1 MLSFPALLG
10 RTTSLCNRLGSAI
23 AYGTVVFGLLTIAV
37 QIGQWRTVLVPA
49 GNILR
54 EFSSEQ
60 EYAAILEKTANLR
73 YGPEGL
79 QEQVA
84 RGLEL
89 FDKKA
94 TAMEPEKREVYM
106 ATLIDRATRELL
118 PVIAGFTLLLLLVH
132 GAARAFFLTVAGRRI
147 GELAAALTQACKV
160 FLPLMAVWIAL
171 GVCSLLWLSFAF
183 FMLGIVWAQGF
194 IIGILLLIGSA
205 WLYPRLALAPAILA
219 EEGTG
224 VLASLRLSFERTRGR
239 WGYVVLNLLGIGTVT
254 WMVTTLAEGAVGQL
268 ASMVLTHS
276 PFGVLLY
283 WLLPVLLVL
292 KTAYDMVFNV
302 ELSRSLH
309 HKKTHADVVA

>member
-37 QIGQWRTVLVPA
+37 QIGQWRTVLVPV

-60 EYAAILEKTANLR
+60 EYAAIVAKTENLR

-89 FDKKA
+89 LDKKA
-94 TAMEPEKREVYM
+94 TAMEPDKRELYL
-106 ATLIDRATRELL
+106 AALLDRVSRELL
-118 PVIAGFTLLLLLVH
+118 PVVAGFTFLLLLVH

-147 GELAAALTQACKV
+147 GGFSAALPEALRV
-160 FLPLMAVWIAL
+160 LLPLMGVWIAV
-171 GVCSLLWLSFAF
+171 GVCSLLWLAFAF
-183 FMLGIVWAQGF
+183 LMLGVVWPQGF
-194 IIGILLLIGSA
+194 IVGILLLVASA

-219 EEGTG
+219 EEGRG
-224 VLASLRLSFERTRGR
+224 ILESLRLSFERTRGR
-239 WGYVVLNLLGIGTVT
+239 WGYVVLNLLGIGAMM
-254 WMVTTLAEGAVGQL
+254 WMVTTIAEGAVGQL
-268 ASMVLTHS
+268 ASMVLTRS
-276 PFGVLLY
+276 PFGVFLY
-283 WLLPVLLVL
+283 WLLPLLLVL
-292 KTAYDMVFNV
+292 KTAYDMAFNI

-309 HKKTHADVVA
+309 HKAHAEVVA